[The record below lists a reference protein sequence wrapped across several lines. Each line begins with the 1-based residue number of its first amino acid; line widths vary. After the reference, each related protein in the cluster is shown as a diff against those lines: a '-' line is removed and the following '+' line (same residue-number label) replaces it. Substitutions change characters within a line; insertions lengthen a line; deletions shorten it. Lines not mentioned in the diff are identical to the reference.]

1 MVGPMSDLF
10 LQAKQH
16 VPELDL
22 VIGRTNGF
30 ELELAIRLEC
40 LDTPSRNYGSAER
53 IPIRGSPGDLRLRI
67 GIPNGQYDS
76 VPLTVIDDGFCRRA
90 DAKGAARQGS

>member
-30 ELELAIRLEC
+30 ELELAIRGNVW
-40 LDTPSRNYGSAER
+40 TPRPGITVVRSAF
-53 IPIRGSPGDLRLRI
+53 PSGD
-67 GIPNGQYDS
+67 
-76 VPLTVIDDGFCRRA
+76 
-90 DAKGAARQGS
+90 RQ

>member
-30 ELELAIRLEC
+30 EFELSVRLEC
-40 LDTPSRNYGSAER
+40 LDTTSRNYGSAGR
-53 IPIRGSPGDLRLRI
+53 IPIRGSPVDFRPRI
-67 GIPNGQYDS
+67 GIPNGQYE
-76 VPLTVIDDGFCRRA
+76 VP
-90 DAKGAARQGS
+90 